1 MTELNNEYP
10 IMDKM
15 DKMEAG
21 KSAYPR
27 LFNNNYTI
35 MADYILKIQKD
46 MADRINNAIEELKG
60 NFTPA
65 GTIVGLPS
73 DTVPV
78 GYLLCDGRSL
88 LREDSSEN
96 ANDGY
101 PELFKAIGTIY
112 GAVDDLHFNL
122 PDYRGYFL
130 RGAGGEQS
138 ASLGA
143 IQNSAIPNLKGHFGG
158 TRDQEAT
165 GIFKNTTKTG
175 STRDG
180 GDHWTS
186 RRVECDFSQYNYITG
201 ATKTNDDDFKSV
213 YQDGI
218 TEVRPTNK
226 SINWVIKY

>member
-15 DKMEAG
+15 DKMEAR

-78 GYLLCDGRSL
+78 GYLLCDGRLL

-96 ANDGY
+96 ANDGTDVTDGQESTLY
-101 PELFKAIGTIY
+101 
-112 GAVDDLHFNL
+112 
-122 PDYRGYFL
+122 
-130 RGAGGEQS
+130 AG
-138 ASLGA
+138 
-143 IQNSAIPNLKGHFGG
+143 K
-158 TRDQEAT
+158 
-165 GIFKNTTKTG
+165 
-175 STRDG
+175 
-180 GDHWTS
+180 
-186 RRVECDFSQYNYITG
+186 Y
-201 ATKTNDDDFKSV
+201 KSV
-213 YQDGI
+213 DFFYMKI
-218 TEVRPTNK
+218 VLC
-226 SINWVIKY
+226 II